1 MAAVVPDRER
11 DLLQRIH
18 ACIDRMR
25 AVTPDEPYVLSIPQ
39 DEPKYHHHSHHSSQ
53 MWRTNTPFRA
63 DDDPNQQYQTFY
75 YHEPLS
81 DVFQLHR
88 NSHYQ
93 KDNASASSHTRER
106 EKEST
111 QSTPH
116 MLPKKKIS
124 LAAYANKKTQ
134 PDSKDDSKD
143 TKDTK
148 DIKPRHAKTESESTP
163 SQPPKSRDSANLPRM
178 LSPLHVPQRDKSQP
192 SQQAPLKSQS
202 QSQPQPQPRP
212 GPKHPLLP
220 PHLISPTLPPSI
232 IASLHSKPY
241 QPSRH
246 KHAAKRLP
254 SPLPPI
260 ADKSRKYPPNI
271 PDTKTRDSPQEEH
284 RDSPPPSLIV
294 KFKIPKSMRKNLSRY
309 LQMKPQPHTQ
319 VIRVLPPE
327 KSSAPAH
334 VAPQATKRPRPAEED
349 VALPDSKRKKDVK
362 PDFNRLDASVK
373 QEPATSSPATP
384 TAQKDTPSARGTTKD
399 LRTSAAMKRV
409 ESSDAMV
416 NGTPQSTRQVNGIAK
431 PSPSST
437 NTKTAESSAW
447 EGEAV
452 RVGSLGREL
461 KHAASELDPSRSTG
475 GKTDSRSREV
485 AAAMSLESLLLF
497 MLSFYCTE
505 RGLSARNPP
514 APLSAGR
521 TWATMPAFINFVRTR
536 CQYFPI
542 LDGLACHLGAMCNGM
557 VMLRLTTT
565 RDRSQ
570 DMTPEETRTL
580 HSAASAAHK
589 VSKDGD
595 MKLPLSTI
603 MSTFPKTWKKA
614 MSSNGSAAGAE
625 NDVKVGRYSG
635 GFTLPLGTNTEPLN
649 AVRIGYALLREWCA
663 SKGLKYEMKL
673 GL

>member
-53 MWRTNTPFRA
+53 MWRTDTPFRA

-93 KDNASASSHTRER
+93 KDNASVLSHARER
-106 EKEST
+106 EKESA
-111 QSTPH
+111 QSTPN
-116 MLPKKKIS
+116 MLPKKKKIS

-134 PDSKDDSKD
+134 PD

-148 DIKPRHAKTESESTP
+148 DIKPNHNKTESESTP

-178 LSPLHVPQRDKSQP
+178 LSPLHVPQRDKSQ
-192 SQQAPLKSQS
+192 QS
-202 QSQPQPQPRP
+202 QPRPQPQPRHE
-212 GPKHPLLP
+212 PKHSLLP
-220 PHLISPTLPPSI
+220 PRLISPTLPPTI

-254 SPLPPI
+254 SPLPPVT
-260 ADKSRKYPPNI
+260 DKSHKRPPDI
-271 PDTKTRDSPQEEH
+271 SDAKTRDSPQEEH
-284 RDSPPPSLIV
+284 RHSPPPSLIV

-327 KSSAPAH
+327 KPSAPAP
-334 VAPQATKRPRPAEED
+334 VASQATKRPRPAEED
-349 VALPDSKRKKDVK
+349 VALPDSKRKKDAKTEFNK
-362 PDFNRLDASVK
+362 PEASVK
-373 QEPATSSPATP
+373 QEPVTSSPATP
-384 TAQKDTPSARGTTKD
+384 AATKDTPTARGTTKD
-399 LRTSAAMKRV
+399 LRMSAAMKRV

-416 NGTPQSTRQVNGIAK
+416 NGTPQSTRQANGIAK
-431 PSPSST
+431 PSPSSS

-505 RGLSARNPP
+505 RGLAARNPP
-514 APLSAGR
+514 APLSGAR
-521 TWATMPAFINFVRTR
+521 TWATIPAFINFVRTR

-557 VMLRLTTT
+557 VMLRLTTM
-565 RDRSQ
+565 RERPQ
-570 DMTPEETRTL
+570 DMTPEEARTL
-580 HSAASAAHK
+580 HSAAVAALK
-589 VSKDGD
+589 VSKCGD
-595 MKLPLSTI
+595 AKLPLSTI
-603 MSTFPKTWKKA
+603 MSTFPKTWKRA
-614 MSSNGSAAGAE
+614 MNSNGTAAAAE

-635 GFTLPLGTNTEPLN
+635 DFTLPLCTNTEPLN
-649 AVRIGYALLREWCA
+649 AVRIGYALLKEWCA
-663 SKGLKYEMKL
+663 SKGLKHEMKL